1 MRAKPSHGIFE
12 VAMSMDVYDVV
23 KHHVVFGSIVVPGV
37 VFVEMALEATREIF
51 GAARITD
58 VNMMFPFVVPI
69 RSGPEPAA
77 VMRFVLKSDTRFQIE
92 STSATGTVTV
102 HAEGGINRSA
112 RNEDADTSVAPVDL
126 EALKA
131 RVVEAIPAKD
141 VYAIIDSLG
150 LYLGPMFQTAKELW
164 RKEPDE
170 GSESNVIEVLGRLK
184 LDHGVPNLG
193 YVLHPAVFDGTIHT
207 LAAASVGKNVN
218 DLKIFGG
225 VGRVSVIQSDSFSQ
239 DEEYW
244 IWLSIKEKLE
254 ASETF
259 DVKAEHSLVEAHV
272 SWGLKAFY

>member
-1 MRAKPSHGIFE
+1 MR
-12 VAMSMDVYDVV
+12 MDVYDVV

-37 VFVEMALEATREIF
+37 VFVEMALEATREMF
-51 GAARITD
+51 GAGVRITD

-69 RSGPEPAA
+69 RTTGAEPAA

-102 HAEGGINRSA
+102 HAEGGINRAPPRGEEAEVDSA
-112 RNEDADTSVAPVDL
+112 AKATPVDL

-131 RVVEAIPAKD
+131 RVVEVVPTKD
-141 VYAIIDSLG
+141 VYAAIDGVG
-150 LYLGPMFQTAKELW
+150 LYLGPMFQTAKQLW

-170 GSESNVIEVLGRLK
+170 GSESKVIEVLGRLK
-184 LDHGVPNLG
+184 LDDGVPNVG
-193 YVLHPAVFDGTIHT
+193 YVLHPAVFDGTIHSLGT
-207 LAAASVGKNVN
+207 ASVGKNVN

-225 VGRVSVIQSDSFSQ
+225 VGRVSIIQSENFSQ
-239 DEEYW
+239 HEEYW

-259 DVKAEHSLVEAHV
+259 D
-272 SWGLKAFY
+272 LKAGPGHPCLQAGAR